1 MCRHQK
7 LFQDFTAVPP
17 SAGPNFD
24 AQLHQA
30 REVFRVAQDNS
41 RDAQEN
47 SRVAQEN
54 ARVAQENSRVAQDNF
69 RVARDR
75 LDWLEYLER

>member
-1 MCRHQK
+1 MCHQK
-7 LFQDFTAVPP
+7 LFQDFTPVQ
-17 SAGPNFD
+17 SSPNFD

-30 REVFRVAQDNS
+30 REEFRVAQDNS

-54 ARVAQENSRVAQDNF
+54 SRVAQENSRVAQENS
-69 RVARDR
+69 RVVGLR
-75 LDWLEYLER
+75 LNMLESLER